1 MTPTSFEF
9 TVTMPGDA
17 RLLGAIRL
25 LAAQAATY
33 AQVPAGAGDGFAGQ
47 VEQAVQDAIG
57 SGGSRVVPI
66 QLGFSGDD
74 GAVTVTISYEA
85 PSAAPAASRSTDG
98 LSVEWSANGSR
109 HTCHIRQRLS
119 A

>member
-9 TVTMPGDA
+9 TLTMPSDA

-25 LAAQAATY
+25 LAAQAAAY
-33 AQVPAGAGDGFAGQ
+33 AQLPAGAGSGFAGQ
-47 VEQAVQDAIG
+47 VEQAAQDAIT
-57 SGGSRVVPI
+57 SGGARQRPI
-66 QLGFSGDD
+66 QFGFSGDD
-74 GAVTVTISYEA
+74 GAVTVTMSYEA
-85 PSAAPAASRSTDG
+85 PSAAPAASRASDG